1 MQANSFWFF
10 KVQLVCTP
18 CGYEACSQTQTNCT
32 VLCRW
37 SWIGTTVVVQNL
49 TGGDLAWVMVT
60 FSFIADNSADRERVI
75 RLGFITFCY
84 TVRSS
89 PAMFMGHII
98 KSPSAKFLHLT
109 FYYTLKSPF

>member
-1 MQANSFWFF
+1 
-10 KVQLVCTP
+10 
-18 CGYEACSQTQTNCT
+18 
-32 VLCRW
+32 
-37 SWIGTTVVVQNL
+37 VVVQNL